1 VGILRKLTKREVEIL
16 RWTALGKSS
25 EEIAQVL
32 HLSVNTINYHIKK
45 SIAKLEAPNKTAA
58 AVKAAVLGLLN

>member
-16 RWTALGKSS
+16 RWTAAGKSAD
-25 EEIAQVL
+25 EIAHVL

-45 SIAKLEAPNKTAA
+45 SIAKLDVPNKTAA

>member
-1 VGILRKLTKREVEIL
+1 MGILRKLTKREVEIL

>member
-1 VGILRKLTKREVEIL
+1 MRKLTKREVEIL
-16 RWTALGKSS
+16 RWTAQGKSS
-25 EEIAQVL
+25 EEIANLL

-45 SIAKLEAPNKTAA
+45 SIAKLDAPNKTAA

>member
-16 RWTALGKSS
+16 RWTAQGKSS
-25 EEIAQVL
+25 EEIASVL
-32 HLSVNTINYHIKK
+32 HLSINTINYHIKK

-58 AVKAAVLGLLN
+58 AVKDAVLGLLN

>member
-1 VGILRKLTKREVEIL
+1 LRKLTKREVEIL
-16 RWTALGKSS
+16 RWTAQGKSS
-25 EEIAQVL
+25 EEIASVL
-32 HLSVNTINYHIKK
+32 HLSINTINYHIKK

>member
-1 VGILRKLTKREVEIL
+1 MRKLTKREVEIL
-16 RWTALGKSS
+16 RWTAQGKSS
-25 EEIAQVL
+25 EEIANLL

-45 SIAKLEAPNKTAA
+45 SIANLDAPNKTAA

>member
-1 VGILRKLTKREVEIL
+1 MGILRKLTKREVEIL
-16 RWTALGKSS
+16 RWTAQGKSS
-25 EEIAQVL
+25 EEIASVL
-32 HLSVNTINYHIKK
+32 HLSINTINYHIKK

>member
-1 VGILRKLTKREVEIL
+1 VGILGKLTKREIEIL

-25 EEIAQVL
+25 EEIASVL

-45 SIAKLEAPNKTAA
+45 STAKLGAPNKTAA
-58 AVKAAVLGLLN
+58 AVNAALLGLLN

>member
-16 RWTALGKSS
+16 RWTAQGKSS
-25 EEIAQVL
+25 EEIANLL

-45 SIAKLEAPNKTAA
+45 SIAKLDAPNKTAA

>member
-1 VGILRKLTKREVEIL
+1 LTKREVEIL
-16 RWTALGKSS
+16 RWTAQGKSS
-25 EEIAQVL
+25 EEIANLL

-45 SIAKLEAPNKTAA
+45 SIAKLDAPNKTAA

>member
-1 VGILRKLTKREVEIL
+1 LRKLTKREVEIL
-16 RWTALGKSS
+16 RWTAQGKSS
-25 EEIAQVL
+25 EEIANLL

-45 SIAKLEAPNKTAA
+45 SIAKLDAPNKTAA

>member
-16 RWTALGKSS
+16 RWTAQGKSS
-25 EEIAQVL
+25 EEIANVL
-32 HLSVNTINYHIKK
+32 HLSINTINYHIKK

>member
-1 VGILRKLTKREVEIL
+1 MGILRKLTKREVEIL
-16 RWTALGKSS
+16 RWTAQGKSS
-25 EEIAQVL
+25 EEIANLL

-45 SIAKLEAPNKTAA
+45 SIAKLDAPNKTAA

>member
-16 RWTALGKSS
+16 RWTAQGKSS
-25 EEIAQVL
+25 EEIANLL
-32 HLSVNTINYHIKK
+32 HLSVNTINYHLKK
-45 SIAKLEAPNKTAA
+45 SIAKLDAPNNTAA

>member
-16 RWTALGKSS
+16 RWTAQGKSS
-25 EEIAQVL
+25 EEIASVL
-32 HLSVNTINYHIKK
+32 HLSINTINYHIKK

>member
-1 VGILRKLTKREVEIL
+1 MRKLTKREVEIL
-16 RWTALGKSS
+16 RWTADGKSA
-25 EEIAQVL
+25 EEIAQIL

-45 SIAKLEAPNKTAA
+45 SIAKLDAPNKTAA

>member
-1 VGILRKLTKREVEIL
+1 VGILGKLTKREIEIL

-25 EEIAQVL
+25 EEIASVL

-45 SIAKLEAPNKTAA
+45 STAKLGASNKTAA
-58 AVKAAVLGLLN
+58 AVNAALLGLLN